1 MAKLVF
7 SKHLDKLSK
16 RLKHRQNLRRLT
28 SKVGNLI
35 LLSQMINEVYGH
47 SFDYICQLFYIKSL

>member
-7 SKHLDKLSK
+7 SKYLDKLSK
-16 RLKHRQNLRRLT
+16 RLKHRQNLRRCT

-47 SFDYICQLFYIKSL
+47 SFGLGK